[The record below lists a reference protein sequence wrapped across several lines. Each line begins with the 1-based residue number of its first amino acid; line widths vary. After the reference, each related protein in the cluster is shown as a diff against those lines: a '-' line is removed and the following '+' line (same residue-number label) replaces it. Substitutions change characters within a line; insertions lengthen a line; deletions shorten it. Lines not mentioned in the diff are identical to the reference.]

1 MVTRLDFAVQSPA
14 EFAQLRD
21 RFATL
26 VAKPKLMSS
35 RESGIDIS
43 SPGRQSHTL
52 LVGEETA
59 GALYAGDVF
68 FSPGFGAP
76 PHHQPTED
84 ELWYLLEGTLDV
96 RIGLQRATLAP
107 GAFAFI
113 PRDTT
118 HAFRNN
124 GTSLVRLL
132 SWNAP
137 AGHERAFEAM
147 RAKAEQGITDFPSLR
162 STLGHHGIELHADD
176 SELASNDTP
185 GTRPGAEPKLVSD
198 RSRGRDA
205 SRADADVRVLLES
218 ADSAGQHEVSDVVL
232 AAGSAP
238 LQLGDSEAHT
248 SFYFVSGN
256 AVVTIGDVQQ
266 RVTRGAFAYLP
277 LGETATVVALDA
289 PVQLITWTTSSVG

>member
-1 MVTRLDFAVQSPA
+1 MVTRLDFAVQSTA
-14 EFAQLRD
+14 EFAQLRN
-21 RFATL
+21 RFVTL
-26 VAKPKLMSS
+26 PAKAKLMLS

-84 ELWYLLEGTLDV
+84 ELWYVLEGDLDV
-96 RIGLQRATLAP
+96 RVGLRRATLAP

-147 RAKAEQGITDFPSLR
+147 RAKAAQGITDFPSLK
-162 STLGHHGIELHADD
+162 STLSHHGIEMHADD
-176 SELASNDTP
+176 TELASND
-185 GTRPGAEPKLVSD
+185 RPGGSVAPKIVSQ
-198 RSRGRDA
+198 RTGGRDA
-205 SRADADVRVLLES
+205 SRPDADVRVLLEN
-218 ADSAGQHEVSDVVL
+218 AESAGRYEVIDVL
-232 AAGSAP
+232 LDAGAAP
-238 LQLGDSEAHT
+238 LQLGRTDAHT
-248 SFYFVSGN
+248 CFYIVRGT
-256 AVVTIGDVQQ
+256 ADVTLDDDQ
-266 RVTRGAFAYLP
+266 RRIEQGAFAYLP
-277 LGETATVVALDA
+277 VGAHASIAVAEGTSL
-289 PVQLITWTTSSVG
+289 QLVCWTTTGA